1 MRKLLPLLLL
11 LMCAPAFATVS
22 LSLAGLVE
30 LVIYLIVVGAI
41 LALLIWLI
49 GYAGVPEP
57 FAKIARIIIMVFA
70 VLLAINILLGFA
82 GTPIFSIR

>member
-57 FAKIARIIIMVFA
+57 FAKIARIIMAEHPDEAAPVYA
-70 VLLAINILLGFA
+70 TCVDADCVACEG
-82 GTPIFSIR
+82 